1 MANFKIERFKY
12 RWRGTWV
19 PSQEYNRDDVI
30 NINGSSYVCIQ
41 QHTSAVDFNS
51 DLFNQDT
58 TNNVADPR
66 WVKMTDGFS
75 WQGDWTATTQY
86 QIGDVVLYGGTVWL
100 CVVPYVSGSI
110 FDDDIEN
117 WTIYAAN
124 LAWTQ
129 EWQPFTRYAINE
141 LARYN
146 GTVYRCVEGHESGS
160 SSDGIVADL
169 GEDSVPSKWSVYYEN
184 IEYRGEYQLD
194 TIYRQNDLVTYKGTL
209 LRCVEEHESLLIDDS
224 VEQKEIESANW
235 QVELFGEKFFGDWQT
250 DTFYGVGSVVR
261 HGGYLYYSLTNN
273 YNRVPTFS
281 FDEDFFDSSIDW
293 IVLSKGIRFRGTW
306 AQEDDYLTGDVVRKD
321 GHLYVALLDTELFR
335 DEGDSTLDFLDD
347 SKWELLTLGQQ
358 WNNIWIIGN
367 FYAAGD
373 LVIYRGSTWQAN
385 FNHIADNQ
393 NFPGFAAGG
402 FDYWDLVIQS
412 GPNVGMSQ
420 PGDLLSFDLI
430 QEFAGDTDTQG
441 PTGVPLGEE
450 DQLFQVGSNSRLG
463 YRGNWGKVA
472 RRVYVA
478 PNGVDDTSDPERG
491 FVYYKPWKTV
501 RFAAEWA
508 NDGFEGTTTIDVA
521 AGTYEEVLP
530 IIVPAG
536 TAVVGSELRSTTIGP
551 NKPIPELEDD
561 APFTVAVLGRI
572 SQLIQAV
579 LTGNE
584 LDPPKTPS
592 NPLDPVIVREKIINE
607 NGNNGIE
614 IFDGGDL
621 PLVMEGDPIQTD
633 PQAAIDIQELIA
645 DIQNYI
651 EFYLDDGDTLPEIT
665 GTNDA
670 IEDQGYINAVEVLN
684 ANRDFFAAEAV
695 AFMQETFP
703 SYDFDEDLCKR
714 DVNRYIDA
722 WEYDIIF
729 TGNYRSILAARYY
742 RNAVLGS
749 SGEDMFYMRDAT
761 GARNFTAVGLVGT
774 LPTPTAENPY
784 AIAFDAPAFFSF
796 DPGWG
801 PDDNRTWILTRSPY
815 IQNVTNFGTGAI
827 GQYLDGALHNGG
839 NKSFVSNDFTQ
850 VIDDGIGAW
859 MNNIARAE
867 LVSVF
872 TYYCNIG
879 YLTTNGGIIRST
891 NGNNS
896 YGNWGAVA
904 VGVNPDEVPATAT
917 VDNRTQQAEVAAVF
931 TGEFLDELQIFEWRN
946 AGQFYTQASAQIV
959 GAGVG
964 AEVEFDD
971 FRDDAVF
978 EARLL
983 DTSDP
988 EERLIEDIG
997 GRGYKVSRSSAQA
1010 SESPGDAL
1018 TQIRLA
1024 VNEPFNADE
1033 LVGMRVIIVSGVGT
1047 GQYAVIDS
1055 YNFATKVAMV
1065 KRESDG
1071 EPGWDHLIPGFTLAD
1086 IFDNSTIYSV
1096 EPRVTFSHPG
1106 YSGQLGSLG
1115 VANDWSAGAYAK
1127 TKEIYEI
1134 TAGIPAELAGRVVVP
1149 AIFQIEHQDRIY
1161 DVSDIVVGGVGYQ
1174 ADDVVVI
1181 PGDQIGGI
1189 TPTNDLFIT
1198 VTQVDQQGGIVE
1210 FEFDG
1215 RAASEKF
1222 VIISQDSNSVVRS
1235 PDGISWEESALPTSG
1250 DWQVLISG
1258 MHKFIAVQG
1267 NTSDSAAISQDGKNW
1282 QSIQL
1287 PVSADWVAGTHGNS
1301 NFVIIANNGTEVAY
1315 SQDGENWIDSFLP
1328 SSESWTDVVYGKG
1341 IFVAVAE
1348 TSNAAAV
1355 SLNAE
1360 AWSAQS
1366 LSVGSDLAWSS
1377 VAYGNNRF
1385 VAVARTGEVR
1395 YSFDG
1400 ETWLAAEMPT
1410 EGAPPETEWIKIKY
1424 AQGVFFAIS
1433 QNGSTQD
1440 TNYAATSFDGI
1451 VWTPRQ
1457 LSGVLPWKTVV
1468 FGNPYV
1474 EEFDSTVGKN
1484 TTQWLAIAS
1493 GTDEYDII
1501 NTGAKALGR
1510 AIVAGGVIGEVRL
1523 WDTGSGYLSPPTVEF
1538 FDPSAFVEAQ
1548 VEARTADG
1556 VLTNPSWVNRGSGY
1570 RVATTRTTIS
1580 GDGFADIIPTGRFV
1594 VLTDLERLPE
1604 PGSQVLFDGNDI
1616 IFTLVIVN
1624 EKDNGDPNRL
1634 SAEVRITPELRVSD
1648 RLTHGTN
1655 LIIRRLFSQNRITG
1669 HDFLDVGTGNF
1680 EQTNYPA
1687 LYFTG
1692 IFTNA
1697 PENEIDEKDGGKVFY
1712 TATNEIGNFKVGELF
1727 EVEQATGIVTLSA
1740 DFFDLGGLTELRL
1753 GGIRVGGSG
1762 VVIREFS
1769 TDPALT
1775 ADSNNVIST
1784 QRAIRRFLENRLTVG
1799 GSAVKV
1805 PGFIAGQVV
1814 VGPDQI
1820 ASAPG
1825 LKIVLPTLVDFS
1837 GDASA
1842 IRGSILAQ
1850 TMFHA
1855 SFFDPDF

>member
-12 RWRGTWV
+12 RWKGTWV

-41 QHTSAVDFNS
+41 QHTSAADFNS

-75 WQGDWTATTQY
+75 WQGEWTVSTQY

-100 CVVPYVSGSI
+100 CVVPYFSGSV
-110 FDDDIEN
+110 FDDNIEN

-129 EWQPFTRYAINE
+129 EWQPFTRYGIND

-209 LRCVEEHESLLIDDS
+209 LRCVIEHQSLLIDDS

-235 QVELFGEKFFGDWQT
+235 QVELFGEKFFGDWDT

-293 IVLSKGIRFRGTW
+293 IILSKGIRFRGTW
-306 AQEDDYLTGDVVRKD
+306 SQEDDYLTGDVVRKG

-358 WNNIWIIGN
+358 WNNTWIIGN

-441 PTGVPLGEE
+441 PTGIPLGEE

-478 PNGVDDTSDPERG
+478 PDGIDDTSDPERG

-508 NDGFEGTTTIDVA
+508 DDGFEGTTTIDVA

-530 IIVPAG
+530 IIVPAR

-561 APFTVAVLGRI
+561 APFTVAVLTRI

-579 LTGNE
+579 IAGVE
-584 LDPPKTPS
+584 LNPPKTPS
-592 NPLDPVIVREKIINE
+592 NLLNPVIIRETFESIDEFEQLIIEEGE
-607 NGNNGIE
+607 N
-614 IFDGGDL
+614 
-621 PLVMEGDPIQTD
+621 PIQTD
-633 PQAAIDIQELIA
+633 PQAAIDIQELII

-651 EFYLDDGDTLPEIT
+651 EFYLDNGNILPEIV

-670 IEDQGYINAVEVLN
+670 NQSEGYTNAVRILN
-684 ANRDFFAAEAV
+684 ANRNFFAEEAV
-695 AFMQETFP
+695 AFMKETFP
-703 SYDFDEDLCKR
+703 SYNFDENLCKR

-722 WEYDIIF
+722 WVYDIIF
-729 TGNYRSILAARYY
+729 TGNYKSILAARYY

-749 SGEDMFYMRDAT
+749 KNEDMFYMRDSS
-761 GARNFTAVGLVGT
+761 GARNFTAVGLEGT
-774 LPTPTAENPY
+774 LPTPTPENPY
-784 AIAFDAPAFFSF
+784 AIAVDAPAFFGL

-801 PDDNRTWILTRSPY
+801 PADDRVWIKTRSPY
-815 IQNVTNFGTGAI
+815 MQNITNFGKAAI
-827 GQYLDGALHNGG
+827 GQKINGYLHNGG
-839 NKSFVSNDFTQ
+839 NRSFVSNDFTQ

-859 MNNIARAE
+859 VYNVARAE

-879 YLTTNGGIIRST
+879 YLTTSGGIIRST

-896 YGNWGAVA
+896 YGNFGSVSI
-904 VGVNPDEVPATAT
+904 GVNPDEVPDTAT
-917 VDNRTQQAEVAAVF
+917 VNNRTEQAIVSSVF
-931 TGEFLDELQIFEWRN
+931 TGEFQDELQIFEWEN
-946 AGQFYTQASAQIV
+946 AGVFYTQVSAQII
-959 GAGVG
+959 GAGAG

-978 EARLL
+978 NVRLL

-988 EERLIEDIG
+988 EDRLIEEIG
-997 GRGYKVSRSSAQA
+997 GSGYRISRSTAQV

-1018 TQIRLA
+1018 TRIRLS
-1024 VNEPFNADE
+1024 VNEPLLPE
-1033 LVGMRVIIVSGVGT
+1033 QIVGMRIIIISGIGT
-1047 GQYAVIDS
+1047 GQYAEISSYSFSTKTAIVI
-1055 YNFATKVAMV
+1055 
-1065 KRESDG
+1065 RESDG
-1071 EPGWDHLIPGFTLAD
+1071 EPGWDHLIPGSPLVEL
-1086 IFDNSTIYSV
+1086 FDNSTIYSV
-1096 EPRVTFSHPG
+1096 EPKVAFSHPG
-1106 YSGQLGSLG
+1106 YSSNLGSFG
-1115 VANDWSAGAYAK
+1115 IVKDWSAGSYGK
-1127 TKEIYEI
+1127 TKENYQLVA
-1134 TAGIPAELAGRVVVP
+1134 TIPVELASRISVP
-1149 AIFQIEHQDRIY
+1149 ATFSVSHQNRIY
-1161 DVSDIVVGGVGYQ
+1161 VIDSLISGGVGYEVG
-1174 ADDVVVI
+1174 DSI
-1181 PGDQIGGI
+1181 ILPGDELGGI
-1189 TPTNDLFIT
+1189 SPTNDLIIT
-1198 VTQVDQQGGIVE
+1198 VLTVNAQGVILT
-1210 FEFDG
+1210 FDIEG
-1215 RAASEKF
+1215 LAASEKF
-1222 VIISQDSNSVVRS
+1222 VVMAENSESVIRS
-1235 PDGISWEESALPTSG
+1235 PDGIFWEESVLPESG

-1267 NTSDSAAISQDGKNW
+1267 NNSDSAAISQDGKNW
-1282 QSIQL
+1282 QAIEL

-1315 SQDGENWIDSFLP
+1315 SQDGENWSDTVLP
-1328 SSESWTDVVYGKG
+1328 ASESWTDVAYGKG

-1360 AWSAQS
+1360 SWSAQS
-1366 LSVGSDLAWSS
+1366 LAAGGVLAWSS

-1385 VAVARTGEVR
+1385 VAVARTGEIR

-1410 EGAPPETEWIKIKY
+1410 EGAPPGTEWIKIKY

-1433 QNGSTQD
+1433 QDGSTQE

-1474 EEFDSTVGKN
+1474 EEFDSAVGKN
-1484 TTQWLAIAS
+1484 TTRWIAIA
-1493 GTDEYDII
+1493 GATDEYDII
-1501 NTGAKALGR
+1501 STGARALGR
-1510 AIVAGGVIGEVRL
+1510 AIVAAGRIGQIRL
-1523 WDTGSGYLSPPTVEF
+1523 WDTGSGYLTEPTVEF
-1538 FDPSAFVEAQ
+1538 FDPNVLTDAQ
-1548 VEARTADG
+1548 VESRLGDG
-1556 VLTNPSWVNRGSGY
+1556 VLTNPSWINRGSGY
-1570 RVATTRTTIS
+1570 RVATTRTTIT
-1580 GDGFADIIPTGRFV
+1580 GDGFADIIPVGIFV
-1594 VLTDLERLPE
+1594 TITDLDRIPNS
-1604 PGSQVLFDGNDI
+1604 GTQIIFDGNDTI
-1616 IFTLVIVN
+1616 YTVVIVT
-1624 EKDNGDPNRL
+1624 EKANTGNGKLTAEIRL
-1634 SAEVRITPELRVSD
+1634 SPELRIND
-1648 RLTHGTN
+1648 RLMHNTN

-1697 PENEIDEKDGGKVFY
+1697 PENEIDERDGGKVFY
-1712 TATNEIGNFKVGELF
+1712 TATNEAGNFKVGELF

-1740 DFFDLGGLTELRL
+1740 DFFDLGGLTELKL
-1753 GGIRVGGSG
+1753 GGVRVGGSG

-1769 TDPALT
+1769 TDPNLT
-1775 ADSNNVIST
+1775 ADSNNVVST
-1784 QRAIRRFLENRLTVG
+1784 QRAIRRFLESRLTVG
-1799 GSAVKV
+1799 GSAVEV
-1805 PGFIAGQVV
+1805 PGFTAGQVV

-1820 ASAPG
+1820 TSAPG
-1825 LKIVLPTLVDFS
+1825 LKIILPTLIDFS